1 MTNEIGADCVCA
13 GLEESVTV
21 AVKLTVPLVV
31 GVPETVPLDARVRVL
46 GRLPPVMDQVYG
58 TVPPVALRD
67 AL

>member
-31 GVPETVPLDARVRVL
+31 GVPATVPLEARVNAL
-46 GRLPPVMDQVYG
+46 GRLPTVIDQVYG
-58 TVPPVALRD
+58 AVPPVALRE